1 MSKGLE
7 ALDKLMESFYELC
20 EECNCNEDMYQ
31 MHNLTSPHHI
41 VRKELERLEK
51 LEKVVDILS
60 FVEIF
65 DIEHDEIRYYVDGGF
80 EPGEITK
87 EQYDLL
93 KEMFG
98 DEN

>member
-7 ALDKLMESFYELC
+7 ALSYLDGIIANSNMTINVLKTLEAIKTIKQ
-20 EECNCNEDMYQ
+20 D
-31 MHNLTSPHHI
+31 
-41 VRKELERLEK
+41 LERLEK
-51 LEKVVDILS
+51 LEKVVEILS

-87 EQYDLL
+87 EEYDLL